1 MKLYQICLCLL
12 GATALLSAQNHP
24 SLTIAVS
31 DLAAQGILQSEA
43 MVISEQLRAEL
54 MSDPR
59 IKLVERSQMEEILR
73 EQGFQQV
80 GCTNDACAMEIGQLL
95 GVGTIVIGTVGRA
108 GSYTLLSA
116 RALDVTTGQVVAN
129 HSVRTK
135 GGMDKLIEQSVVA
148 VSRQLLNQLFKDTPL
163 PPQSHGAKKR
173 SRAPRVMLIGGGV
186 ALLAG
191 GAAAAILLLDEDKPD
206 GPTPVAPQPNTEM
219 VLP

>member
-1 MKLYQICLCLL
+1 MVMKLHQICLCLL
-12 GATALLSAQNHP
+12 AATALLSAQNQS

-31 DLAAQGILQSEA
+31 DLTAQGILQSEA

-80 GCTNDACAMEIGQLL
+80 GCTNDACAVEIGQLL
-95 GVGTIVIGTVGRA
+95 GVRTIIIGTVGRA

-116 RALDVTTGQVVAN
+116 RALDVTSGQVVAN

-135 GGMDKLIEQSVVA
+135 GGMDKIIEQSVVS
-148 VSRQLLNQLFKDTPL
+148 VSRQLLNQLFKDTA
-163 PPQSHGAKKR
+163 PPAQSTEPKKR
-173 SRAPRVMLIGGGV
+173 SRTPKVLLIGGGV

-191 GAAAAILLLDEDKPD
+191 GATAAILLLKEDKPD
-206 GPTPVAPQPNTEM
+206 VPQTNTEI